1 MSHRL
6 LILRATINLKSE
18 VVPLLQ
24 GHDESLFRLTQAGKK
39 KREQVERKERER
51 EREGER
57 KRRKGRDEKKDWGR
71 KKKDIKTAE
80 VVWCL
85 NSNKRLS
92 FFHSYKAETS
102 YSGASKQNFLFLF
115 LHTPLHVCVCVCFF
129 CNTNYGNEMI
139 TIMHSSFILM
149 NDDKFYFETFELN
162 FNVVD
167 TISFFF
173 FLFMYIFHYYFWI
186 MSIEE
191 E

>member
-6 LILRATINLKSE
+6 LILRAAINLKSE

-39 KREQVERKERER
+39 REQVGRKERER
-51 EREGER
+51 GNVNEE
-57 KRRKGRDEKKDWGR
+57 KDATKKDWRR
-71 KKKDIKTAE
+71 KKRIKTAE
-80 VVWCL
+80 VWCL

-102 YSGASKQNFLFLF
+102 CSGASKQKFLFLF
-115 LHTPLHVCVCVCFF
+115 LHTRLYVCVFF
-129 CNTNYGNEMI
+129 AIHYGNEMI

-173 FLFMYIFHYYFWI
+173 FLFMHIFHYYFWI
-186 MSIEE
+186 MIIEE

>member
-1 MSHRL
+1 M
-6 LILRATINLKSE
+6 
-18 VVPLLQ
+18 
-24 GHDESLFRLTQAGKK
+24 
-39 KREQVERKERER
+39 ERKERER

-57 KRRKGRDEKKDWGR
+57 KRRRKGRDEEGLRK

-173 FLFMYIFHYYFWI
+173 SFHVYFSLLFLDNEH
-186 MSIEE
+186 
-191 E
+191 